1 MARLDAASVTDLF
14 VEIRKRVSRE
24 AKEMLPQMAH
34 MGDGDGEFVF
44 IPLQVPEHDI
54 QVALRGG
61 LDHALKG
68 VYERALRRV
77 AQRTRLEDVLDV
89 FNAVDYR
96 FSTKP
101 REREK
106 LWQEKFER
114 FEENAEIDDE
124 LAMVAL
130 HYCYAKGL
138 GTDKDQEKAYRWA
151 MRAHEVGHGAGKH
164 ALAHCYAEGLGVGRN
179 KAAADAL
186 LRDSAADF
194 LLSKYRLHEERLWQL
209 LSVPAGKKVP
219 LDAKLSLGA
228 DERTRLLADLQ
239 AAADGGVEAARC
251 GLAYLACYGI
261 KGIIEARPNEN
272 LRLLEAE
279 AHHRGSVLAHYY
291 LACISWD
298 GIPGVVTPDPQKLLL
313 QARTAAE
320 AGHAPAQRLLAQA
333 YLYAPGVPRN
343 YAEARQWA
351 ELADNQGNTDAPA
364 TLAEIYS
371 HGWGVPKDLKKVAEY
386 VERGDAAGNRRA
398 ILYRGILSWNGDY
411 YPRDRDKALTFFER
425 AGQLGE
431 ADGWL
436 WAGHYYREKYS
447 DALAHDRPAGLYGEQ
462 AAYSYAK
469 ALNMGNKE
477 AWLELLGFAD
487 YAKEANSRIRREEEE
502 SAAPPPPKEGL
513 RNTDAPSPG
522 LGAPSLSAVTG
533 RVMPDLLKQD
543 LAALQGTWLAGYRDR
558 EGRVV
563 KQLTKRVFGTKER
576 VTRRGSEGELLSDG
590 VNDFALELRGDDRIF
605 RVLKDGD
612 YVFEYKY
619 RIEGDTFIEEAS
631 TYTLIW
637 TRQDATGSAAELRRQ
652 QETHEAAPPR
662 QDDPSGPGPTGPR

>member
-1 MARLDAASVTDLF
+1 
-14 VEIRKRVSRE
+14 
-24 AKEMLPQMAH
+24 MLPQMAH

-313 QARTAAE
+313 QAHGRRGGARPRST
-320 AGHAPAQRLLAQA
+320 
-333 YLYAPGVPRN
+333 APG
-343 YAEARQWA
+343 
-351 ELADNQGNTDAPA
+351 
-364 TLAEIYS
+364 
-371 HGWGVPKDLKKVAEY
+371 
-386 VERGDAAGNRRA
+386 
-398 ILYRGILSWNGDY
+398 
-411 YPRDRDKALTFFER
+411 
-425 AGQLGE
+425 
-431 ADGWL
+431 
-436 WAGHYYREKYS
+436 
-447 DALAHDRPAGLYGEQ
+447 
-462 AAYSYAK
+462 
-469 ALNMGNKE
+469 
-477 AWLELLGFAD
+477 
-487 YAKEANSRIRREEEE
+487 
-502 SAAPPPPKEGL
+502 
-513 RNTDAPSPG
+513 
-522 LGAPSLSAVTG
+522 PSLSV
-533 RVMPDLLKQD
+533 RP
-543 LAALQGTWLAGYRDR
+543 
-558 EGRVV
+558 
-563 KQLTKRVFGTKER
+563 
-576 VTRRGSEGELLSDG
+576 RRAE
-590 VNDFALELRGDDRIF
+590 
-605 RVLKDGD
+605 
-612 YVFEYKY
+612 
-619 RIEGDTFIEEAS
+619 
-631 TYTLIW
+631 
-637 TRQDATGSAAELRRQ
+637 ELRRGTPVGRTGRQ
-652 QETHEAAPPR
+652 SREHRRSSHLGRDLFPRLGRTQGPQESRRICRAGRRGRQSEGHPLPR
-662 QDDPSGPGPTGPR
+662 DPLLER